1 MKLPNGYGGIA
12 KLSGKRRNPWRVR
25 VTKGWSVDE
34 QTGKAKQLF
43 STLGYYPTRKDALAA
58 LSAYNQNP
66 YDIET
71 NTITFAEV
79 YKKWSDIHFQEIVPS
94 AARTWV
100 SAYNHSKPL
109 WDMRMKDIR
118 SNHLEGTI
126 RDADVGQST
135 KQRMKS
141 LYNMLYKYAMKL
153 EIVDKNYAQMCDS
166 IKRGKPQ
173 IIRVPFTPE
182 EIDLLWEN
190 INYGVVDM
198 ILIGIYSGWRPQELS
213 ILKIADIDLKNN
225 TMFGGLKTDAGRNRC
240 VPIHPKIRDLI
251 IKRVDQAKELESDYL
266 FNDPDSQSGMCMTYD
281 KYRSRWNKVMEK
293 LKLSH
298 RPHDTR
304 HTFITLAKDAGMD
317 EYIIKLIVGHS
328 IEDVTEKVYTHR
340 TLDQL
345 KEEIELIQ

>member
-25 VTKGWSVDE
+25 VTKGWSIDE

-126 RDADVGQST
+126 RDATVGQST

-141 LYNMLYKYAMKL
+141 LYNMMYKYAMKT
-153 EIVDKNYAQMCDS
+153 EIVDKNYAQLCDS
-166 IKRGKPQ
+166 VKPGKSK
-173 IIRVPFTPE
+173 IIRIPFSDD
-182 EIDLLWEN
+182 EITSLWNN
-190 INYGVVDM
+190 ISFPFANMVLV
-198 ILIGIYSGWRPQELS
+198 GIYSGWRPQELS
-213 ILKIADIDLKNN
+213 ILKVSDIDLEKMCM
-225 TMFGGLKTDAGRNRC
+225 TGGIKSDAGKNRT
-240 VPIHPKIRDLI
+240 VPIHSKIQDLVTEQYNLAI
-251 IKRVDQAKELESDYL
+251 AAGAKTL
-266 FNDPDSQSGMCMTYD
+266 FFDETSQTGINMTYD
-281 KYRSRWNKVMEK
+281 KYRSRFKKVMVRFNMT
-293 LKLSH
+293 H
-298 RPHDTR
+298 TPHDTR
-304 HTFITLAKDAGMD
+304 HTFITNAKSVKMN
-317 EYIIKLIVGHS
+317 EYILKLLVGHE
-328 IEDVTEKVYTHR
+328 IKDVTEKVYTHR

>member
-25 VTKGWSVDE
+25 VTKGWSIDE

-126 RDADVGQST
+126 RDATVGQST

-141 LYNMLYKYAMKL
+141 LYNMMYKYAMKT
-153 EIVDKNYAQMCDS
+153 EIVDKNYAQLCDS
-166 IKRGKPQ
+166 VKPGKSK
-173 IIRVPFTPE
+173 IIRIPFSDD
-182 EIDLLWEN
+182 EITSLWNN
-190 INYGVVDM
+190 ISFPFANMVLV
-198 ILIGIYSGWRPQELS
+198 GIYSGWRPQELS
-213 ILKIADIDLKNN
+213 ILKVSDIDLEKMCM
-225 TMFGGLKTDAGRNRC
+225 TGGIKSDAGKNRT
-240 VPIHPKIRDLI
+240 VPIHSKIQDLVTEQYNLAI
-251 IKRVDQAKELESDYL
+251 AAGAKTL
-266 FNDPDSQSGMCMTYD
+266 FYDETSQTGINMTYD
-281 KYRSRWNKVMEK
+281 KYRSRFKKVMVRFG
-293 LKLSH
+293 L
-298 RPHDTR
+298 
-304 HTFITLAKDAGMD
+304 
-317 EYIIKLIVGHS
+317 
-328 IEDVTEKVYTHR
+328 
-340 TLDQL
+340 
-345 KEEIELIQ
+345 